1 MRGIHTNCT
10 HYPQAYALEH
20 PQNLW
25 TTLTQWAFFLRV
37 NGLQDGRKKR
47 AVARSVGTVAP
58 VFKTWLYCEM
68 VDGFET

>member
-1 MRGIHTNCT
+1 MASAESVDDSEATGLF
-10 HYPQAYALEH
+10 YASTGYRTAE
-20 PQNLW
+20 
-25 TTLTQWAFFLRV
+25 
-37 NGLQDGRKKR
+37 KKR

>member
-25 TTLTQWAFFLRV
+25 TNLAQWAFSARQPG
-37 NGLQDGRKKR
+37 NKDGRKKR
-47 AVARSVGTVAP
+47 G
-58 VFKTWLYCEM
+58 L
-68 VDGFET
+68 